1 VINPQE
7 IIDSLINS
15 GALEIDAMDSKT
27 GQMIFKVTDKMIE
40 VAPSL
45 YESISEQIYSD
56 VMSLWQKRL
65 VSLDVMGKNPE
76 VSPTE
81 FGLDRN
87 NWAGLSEGEESVMN
101 TIMRGYEG

>member
-1 VINPQE
+1 MLDPQE

-15 GALEIDAMDSKT
+15 GALELDAMDAKT
-27 GQMIFKVTDKMIE
+27 GEMIFKVTDRMKE
-40 VAPSL
+40 LAPSL
-45 YESISEQIYSD
+45 YDSISEQIYSD
-56 VMSLWQKRL
+56 VMSLWRKRF

-76 VSPTE
+76 VAPTE

-87 NWAGLSEGEESVMN
+87 NWGGLSDGEESVMN